1 MKILAIGD
9 FHGKFPEKLK
19 KEAEKVDV
27 ILSPG
32 DFANADKIRKI
43 IFKHWTDKKWFE
55 VVGLRKAKALEKES
69 FNSGLDVL
77 KELNKIGKKVYFVWG
92 NTDFYKD
99 ASIKDDISPGEYND
113 NIRKMENVISVDR
126 RKKKIDGLE
135 IVGHGGYV
143 DVTQYIKDRMDAD
156 EKRHKERLKRYN
168 KTREKLF
175 DIFDNKPDK
184 DFIFLIH
191 YSPYGVFDKVKY
203 KGSPMNGKHVG
214 FEPYNWIIKKY
225 KPLLVISGHMH
236 EYQGVKRM
244 GRSLIVN
251 PGPAFE
257 GKAAVI
263 DVDEENKKIKS
274 VRFVR

>member
-19 KEAEKVDV
+19 REAEKVDV

-32 DFANADKIRKI
+32 DFANADKIRKL

-55 VVGLRKAKALEKES
+55 VVGLRKARALEKES

-77 KELNKIGKKVYFVWG
+77 KGLNKIGKKFYFVWG

-126 RKKKIDGLE
+126 RKKKIYGLE

-168 KTREKLF
+168 KTKEKLF

-214 FEPYNWIIKKY
+214 FEPYNRIIKKY

-236 EYQGVKRM
+236 EYQGVKKM